1 MFTFPEHC
9 RVDRVLTKEKIYE
22 YASTTKALKTKFVE
36 QVEKVVW
43 KYKLSAD
50 TLNLPAKDG
59 ISEVQVFELVLRV
72 KAFSPD
78 IVTAIDKAIPYPI
91 LFIVR
96 FGDEVKSVMAFK
108 KIDPVD
114 AGKIAINGYF
124 ESEWQQG
131 AKIRLEPLPVVLD
144 MRALYEEL
152 MQSHVELKRRN
163 GESLEKL
170 LGRAL
175 LLHQMERELVG
186 LETRMNNEKQ
196 FNRRVEL
203 NSEMKK
209 IREKITEF
217 IL

>member
-1 MFTFPEHC
+1 MFSFPEHC

-36 QVEKVVW
+36 QVEKIVW

-59 ISEVQVFELVLRV
+59 LSEVQVFELALRV
-72 KAFSPD
+72 KAFSQD
-78 IVTAIDKAIPYPI
+78 IVSAIDKVIPYLI

-96 FGDEVKSVMAFK
+96 FGDEVKSLMAFK

-114 AGKIAINGYF
+114 AGKITINGYF
-124 ESEWQQG
+124 ESEWQRNGDFQ
-131 AKIRLEPLPVVLD
+131 LQPLPVVLD

-152 MQSHVELKRRN
+152 MQSHVSLKRRN

-170 LGRAL
+170 LERAL
-175 LLHQMERELVG
+175 LLRQKERELSS
-186 LETRMNNEKQ
+186 LESRMNNEKQ

-203 NSEMKK
+203 NTEVKRLQTE
-209 IREKITEF
+209 IAGIT
-217 IL
+217 